1 VVFVTFWLLFRF
13 RVRVRLTRLGSGLYC
28 IHCGTTKDVEV
39 STDRV
44 AGQAVRPQCT
54 KCTEAEKGL
63 VPYGH
68 KRTSE
73 AMAAQSEAQGAAF
86 ASHHAA
92 ASSVD
97 DADGA
102 SADGAS
108 ADGAA
113 ENAEVDEAENAEVD
127 EAAILAELQADLEA
141 SHGVASSSQ
150 RATNV
155 GGSQR
160 SYGSSSTVSL
170 RAFLG
175 REQAR
180 QQSRQAATATSGG
193 QRWQQIMAEEPS
205 GAGDMQRIANAA
217 ASGDALDRSSR
228 QRRPPRQLD

>member
-1 VVFVTFWLLFRF
+1 MAKVHFFRF
-13 RVRVRLTRLGSGLYC
+13 
-28 IHCGTTKDVEV
+28 VEV

-68 KRTSE
+68 KRTAE
-73 AMAAQSEAQGAAF
+73 AMAAQSEAQGAEF

-97 DADGA
+97 DADGASAA

-113 ENAEVDEAENAEVD
+113 ENAEVDEAENVEVD

-160 SYGSSSTVSL
+160 SYGSSSTDSL

-180 QQSRQAATATSGG
+180 Q
-193 QRWQQIMAEEPS
+193 
-205 GAGDMQRIANAA
+205 
-217 ASGDALDRSSR
+217 
-228 QRRPPRQLD
+228 